1 MKAFQHFGTISH
13 GTMRP
18 QDLIPAFLDALA
30 EVDPA
35 AHEQYMLMP
44 FGPIPAYVYDE
55 GDASDWWQS
64 EGAHYLLEG
73 LFDALDDAAPE
84 GYYFGAHPGDGA
96 DYGFWQCDET
106 N

>member
-1 MKAFQHFGTISH
+1 MKAFHYYGTVSH

-30 EVDPA
+30 DVDPA
-35 AHEQYMLMP
+35 AYEQYMLMP
-44 FGPIPAYVYDE
+44 FGPIPAHVQDE
-55 GDASDWWQS
+55 GDTSDWWQS
-64 EGAHYLLEG
+64 DDARYLLEE
-73 LFDALDDAAPE
+73 LFDALNDAAPE
-84 GYYFGAHPGDGA
+84 DHYFGAHPGDGS